1 MRVALY
7 IRVSTEE
14 QSIRGLSLEAQE
26 ADLRAYAKDK
36 GWNIVGTYIDAG
48 KTARKRLE
56 KREEFCRMIR
66 DVEAR
71 KIDRILFTRL
81 DRWFRNIADYYKV
94 NEILERNRCD
104 WSTTQEDYD
113 SSTASGRL
121 LINLKLSIAQNEA
134 DLTSER
140 INAVFDAKIQNKT
153 VLSGTPPVG
162 YRINAEKRLEIDPES
177 AAMIRDMFEYF
188 SVSGNIRETTFYIR
202 DNHNHFF
209 PANTIKRIIRD
220 KIYIGVYDK
229 RGRTVEDFCDPI
241 VDPELFSRA
250 NRFLKNGVKCTPS
263 GHIYLFTG
271 LCKCARCQRRSLIN
285 TKKTKYGEYTYY
297 MCRTY
302 TEKEE
307 CINQKRIRE
316 EDIEEYLLA
325 YLEPEIERYNIAT
338 KEKAAKV
345 KKIDRSA
352 IEDKIKRTNDLYIN
366 GLISL
371 EDCKAKVAALREQL
385 EQPEEPE
392 QRPITLPDNWKEMY
406 TGLDREKKRAF
417 WRSIIKEIWLNE
429 NREVERIIF

>member
-26 ADLRAYAKDK
+26 TDLRAYAQDK

-48 KTARKRLE
+48 KTARKRLD
-56 KREEFCRMIR
+56 KREEFSIMIQ
-66 DVEAR
+66 DVEAGR
-71 KIDRILFTRL
+71 IDRILFTRL

-134 DLTSER
+134 DLTAER
-140 INAVFDAKIQNKT
+140 IKAVFDSKIQNKT

-162 YRINAEKRLEIDPES
+162 YRINSDKRLEIEPES
-177 AAMIRDMFEYF
+177 STMIRDMFEHF
-188 SVSGNIRETTFYIR
+188 SVSGSLRETALYMQDAYGR
-202 DNHNHFF
+202 YF
-209 PANTIKRIIRD
+209 PQNTIKRILRD
-220 KIYIGVYDK
+220 KIYIGKYDK
-229 RGRTVEDFCDPI
+229 RGRIVEEFCDPI
-241 VDPELFSRA
+241 VTLELFKKV
-250 NRFLKNGVKCTPS
+250 NRELKSGIKCTPS
-263 GHIYLFTG
+263 GRIYLFTG
-271 LCKCARCQRRSLIN
+271 LCKCARCGKRSMIN
-285 TKKTKYGEYTYY
+285 TCRGTYTYY

-302 TEKEE
+302 RE
-307 CINQKRIRE
+307 QKTCCNNTRIRE
-316 EDIEEYLLA
+316 EYIEEYLLE
-325 YLEPEIERYNIAT
+325 YIEPEIDRYNIAT
-338 KEKAAKV
+338 KEKAIRQG

-352 IEDKIKRTNDLYIN
+352 IEEKIKRTNDLYIN

-371 EDCKAKVAALREQL
+371 EECKGKVSALREQL

-392 QRPITLPDNWKEMY
+392 AKPITLPEGWKVMY
-406 TGLDREKKRAF
+406 AGLDREKKRAF
-417 WRSIIKEIWLNE
+417 WRSLTKEIWLNE

>member
-71 KIDRILFTRL
+71 QIDRILFTRL
-81 DRWFRNIADYYKV
+81 DRWFRNISDYYKV

-104 WSTTQEDYD
+104 WSTTQEEYD

-134 DLTSER
+134 DLTAER
-140 INAVFDAKIQNKT
+140 INAVFDSKIQNKT

-162 YRINAEKRLEIDPES
+162 YRINAEKRLEIEPES
-177 AAMIRDMFEYF
+177 AAMIRDIFEHYAIHGNLRQAGLYAREVWNHYF
-188 SVSGNIRETTFYIR
+188 
-202 DNHNHFF
+202 
-209 PANTIKRIIRD
+209 PQNTIKRIITD
-220 KIYIGVYDK
+220 KIYIGIYDK

-241 VDPELFSRA
+241 VSRETFERA
-250 NRFLKNGVKCTPS
+250 NKNIKNNIKCAPS
-263 GHIYLFTG
+263 GRIYLFTG
-271 LCKCARCQRRSLIN
+271 LCRCARCQRKALIQSKSEESIYYRCR
-285 TKKTKYGEYTYY
+285 THIEKKTCLNDVG
-297 MCRTY
+297 MN
-302 TEKEE
+302 EK
-307 CINQKRIRE
+307 KV
-316 EDIEEYLLA
+316 EEYLLT

>member
-26 ADLRAYAKDK
+26 EDLRAYAHDK
-36 GWNIVGTYIDAG
+36 GWAIVGTYIDAG
-48 KTARKRLE
+48 KTARKRLD

-66 DVEAR
+66 DVESG

-162 YRINAEKRLEIDPES
+162 YRINSEKRLEIEPES
-177 AAMIRDMFEYF
+177 AAMIRDVFEHYAIHGNLRQAGLYARDVWNHYF
-188 SVSGNIRETTFYIR
+188 
-202 DNHNHFF
+202 
-209 PANTIKRIIRD
+209 PQNTIKRIITD
-220 KIYIGVYDK
+220 KIYIGIYDK
-229 RGRTVEDFCDPI
+229 NGRMIEGFCDPI
-241 VDPELFSRA
+241 VSNDTFERA
-250 NRFLKNGVKCTPS
+250 NKNIRNNIKCAPS
-263 GHIYLFTG
+263 GRIYLFTG
-271 LCKCARCQRRSLIN
+271 LCKCARCQHKALIQA
-285 TKKTKYGEYTYY
+285 KAEKYIYY
-297 MCRTY
+297 SCRTY
-302 TEKEE
+302 AE
-307 CINQKRIRE
+307 QKTCSNNRWIRE
-316 EDIEEYLLA
+316 GDIEQYLLD
-325 YLEPEIERYNIAT
+325 YLEPEIERYNIST
-338 KEKAAKV
+338 RERAAKA
-345 KKIDRSA
+345 KKVDRSA

-366 GLISL
+366 GLISI
-371 EDCKAKVAALREQL
+371 EDCKEKVSALRAQL
-385 EQPEEPE
+385 EEPDQPQPKE
-392 QRPITLPDNWKEMY
+392 ITLPKNWKEMY
-406 TGLDREKKRAF
+406 AGLDREKKRSF
-417 WRSIIKEIWLNE
+417 WHSLISEICINE

>member
-26 ADLRAYAKDK
+26 EDLRAYAHDK
-36 GWNIVGTYIDAG
+36 GWAIVGTYIDAG
-48 KTARKRLE
+48 KTARKRLD

-66 DVEAR
+66 DVESGM
-71 KIDRILFTRL
+71 IDRILFTRL

-162 YRINAEKRLEIDPES
+162 YKINTDKRLEIEPES
-177 AAMIRDMFEYF
+177 AAMIRDMFHHYAVHGSLRQTGLYTRDVWGHYF
-188 SVSGNIRETTFYIR
+188 
-202 DNHNHFF
+202 
-209 PANTIKRIIRD
+209 PQNTVKRIIRD
-220 KIYIGVYDK
+220 KIYIGIYDK
-229 RGRTVEDFCDPI
+229 RGRTVENFCDPI
-241 VDPELFSRA
+241 VSVETFESA
-250 NRFLKNGVKCTPS
+250 NKNIRTNIKCAPS
-263 GHIYLFTG
+263 GRIYLFTG
-271 LCKCARCQRRSLIN
+271 LCRCARCQKRSLIN
-285 TKKTKYGEYTYY
+285 FNKTKYNEYIYY
-297 MCRTY
+297 SCRNY
-302 TEKEE
+302 VEKKD
-307 CINQKRIRE
+307 CINNKRISE
-316 EDIEEYLLA
+316 ESIEKYLLA

-338 KEKAAKV
+338 KEKAARA

-371 EDCKAKVAALREQL
+371 DDCKAKVSALREQL

-392 QRPITLPDNWKEMY
+392 QRPITLPNNWKEMY
-406 TGLDREKKRAF
+406 AELDREKKRSF